1 MIAELEAFVAV
12 SKCGS
17 MERAAGDL
25 YLTPSALTRRIQ
37 RLEAALGAVL
47 LDRSFKPP
55 KLTRV
60 GCEVLEKSRAI
71 LSGVGELKAC
81 AMGDSVPAG
90 ALRLGLSHAL
100 ARPEISKAV
109 IELGKRFP
117 LLQPMIS
124 SDVSCSMLTRL
135 RAGELDCALMVFP
148 SDMKLPNDLEGVTL
162 AEESMQVVQ
171 ARGRAGRGRSARR
184 GRGVKGEEFY
194 RRSWVL
200 NPEGCMVRAE
210 IENRVQALG
219 ARLMVAAELHN
230 PDLQVA
236 LIAGDVGVGILRRSY
251 VRAHRAR
258 LSVIEHPDFRI
269 SIRIGLFR
277 GQHLGAREKAVVELA
292 GILRKHFGG

>member
-1 MIAELEAFVAV
+1 MIAELEALVAV

-17 MERAAGDL
+17 MERAAGEL

-37 RLEAALGAVL
+37 RLESALGAVL
-47 LDRSFKPP
+47 LDRNFKPP

-60 GCEVLEKSRAI
+60 GGEVLEKSRAI
-71 LSGVGELKAC
+71 LSGVSELKAR
-81 AMGDSVPAG
+81 AIGDAVPAG
-90 ALRLGLSHAL
+90 TFRLGLSHAL
-100 ARPEISKAV
+100 ARPEISGAV

-117 LLQPMIS
+117 LLQPTIS

-148 SDMKLPNDLEGVTL
+148 SDMKLPNDLEGVML

-171 ARGRAGRGRSARR
+171 ARARARR
-184 GRGVKGEEFY
+184 GRGAKGEEFY

-210 IENRVQALG
+210 VESRVQALG

-251 VRAHRAR
+251 VQAHRAR

-277 GQHLGAREKAVVELA
+277 GQHLGAREKAVVELG
-292 GILRKHFGG
+292 GILRKHFGGTGES